1 MPIMTLILIALVMLV
16 FRTVLNVIIKYYWSI
31 LLIIIALAATTSFIF
46 MLSITQPT
54 NRSKSKVRKINAF

>member
-16 FRTVLNVIIKYYWSI
+16 FGTVLNLIIKYYWSI
-31 LLIIIALAATTSFIF
+31 LLIIIALAATASFIF

-54 NRSKSKVRKINAF
+54 NRSNQR